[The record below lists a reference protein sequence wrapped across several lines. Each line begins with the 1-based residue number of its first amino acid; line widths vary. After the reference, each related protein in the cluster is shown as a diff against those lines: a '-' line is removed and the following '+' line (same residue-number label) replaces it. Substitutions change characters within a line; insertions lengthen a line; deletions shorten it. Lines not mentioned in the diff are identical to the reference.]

1 MPLPTREE
9 TDRRDILVAKNLI
22 EGMGESQA
30 IIQAGYSNT
39 TAYQKKEEIISRS
52 LKTSPMIAALDD
64 IGVDTAFLAR
74 TVKRGLKAKK
84 VQRILNKDHIEEFVD
99 IDHATRHR
107 FLETAS
113 RLRGEDPA
121 KKTDS
126 QTTETFEQRIRRLRG
141 IMVGQPALPSGAE

>member
-1 MPLPTREE
+1 MGISHAE
-9 TDRRDILVAKNLI
+9 TDRRNELVAELVIN
-22 EGMGESQA
+22 GTPPAQA
-30 IIQAGYSNT
+30 IVEAGYSGT
-39 TAYQKKEEIISRS
+39 TAYQKKEEIVTRS
-52 LKTSPMIAALDD
+52 LKTSPMIAALDE
-64 IGVDTAFLAR
+64 IGVDTKFLAR

-84 VQRILNKDHIEEFVD
+84 VQRILNKDHVEEFTD

-107 FLETAS
+107 FLETAT

-141 IMVGQPALPSGAE
+141 IMVGQPALPPAGE